1 MPLVTLLVGGV
12 NLGVWSLKLKPTQDQ
27 SLLHLFFRSPDN
39 LDFEIILGVR
49 QGHMSLGSHCHKG
62 KVT

>member
-1 MPLVTLLVGGV
+1 MLLVTLLVGSV
-12 NLGVWSLKLKPTQDQ
+12 NLGVWRLKLKPTQDR
-27 SLLHLFFRSPDN
+27 SLLHLFFRSPDS

-49 QGHMSLGSHCHKG
+49 PGHMSVGSHSHKG